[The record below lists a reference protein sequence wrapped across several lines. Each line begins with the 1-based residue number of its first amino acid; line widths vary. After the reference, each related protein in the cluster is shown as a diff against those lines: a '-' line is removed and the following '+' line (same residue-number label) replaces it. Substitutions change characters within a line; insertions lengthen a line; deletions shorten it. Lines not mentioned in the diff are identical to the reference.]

1 MKSTTI
7 NYLYLPQRILLAKF
21 CKRTPTLDT
30 KNSSGLLPGG
40 QIILGNPLL
49 VSEKWKRYLEIM
61 HLNTDNLRNL

>member
-21 CKRTPTLDT
+21 CKRTPTLDK
-30 KNSSGLLPGG
+30 KNSSGLFPGG

-49 VSEKWKRYLEIM
+49 AQRSGRGTLK
-61 HLNTDNLRNL
+61 